1 MKNIF
6 ENMFLSKEV
15 KQAMMETKYSIDNA
29 LAATQMIE
37 SIYVSKRLSEMFD
50 SNQDDLAEALKEDYY
65 AEMLTGSML
74 RKHEETEGKLLIE
87 AF

>member
-74 RKHEETEGKLLIE
+74 RKQEETEGKLLIE